1 MLRPFFFSFYRLH
14 KEVNHKSKTLWS
26 RNAHKQ
32 VNFLSPAL
40 PECMCVLWIFLSPLV
55 LLFDTDHFL
64 CAHYY
69 ALVRI
74 RSLICHRSL
83 YWFFY
88 LSKRSNLFSRL
99 QKLYREKHVL
109 HSNLYERLIKSHAVS
124 NILFQKFN
132 GWFYEKD
139 KCLISANWHPFEESF
154 TRYCKS
160 HIDHQSFQITPR
172 IEPSTRITIKLHI
185 QRWEKIDSE

>member
-1 MLRPFFFSFYRLH
+1 MVEERTQTSKLFVTSSARMYVCFVDIFVPFSAAFWYRSFFVRPLLPSIVQSFSSD
-14 KEVNHKSKTLWS
+14 KISDMSPKS
-26 RNAHKQ
+26 
-32 VNFLSPAL
+32 
-40 PECMCVLWIFLSPLV
+40 I
-55 LLFDTDHFL
+55 
-64 CAHYY
+64 
-69 ALVRI
+69 
-74 RSLICHRSL
+74 LI
-83 YWFFY
+83 FY

-109 HSNLYERLIKSHAVS
+109 HSNLYERLLKSHAVS